1 MAVIRI
7 SDILTPD
14 VWRAYGL
21 QRSTEMSAFWAAGIV
36 SNVEGLALPA
46 GGGTVNMPHFNPLTG
61 DAEVLSDTSPLTPS
75 SLGSG
80 KQVAVVLGR
89 GRAWGANDLAGLLS
103 GADPARAIM
112 DSLAAWWASQ
122 YQKEL
127 LATLAGYLGAASMAS
142 NVHDISGLA
151 GALAVVGADTMID
164 ATQKLGDAKGQLS
177 LIAMHSA
184 TEAKLAK
191 LNLIVYERPS
201 EGSDRVP
208 FYLGK
213 RVVVDDALPV
223 AAGVYTSY
231 LFAPGSVG
239 YVDGVIGAR
248 DVEND
253 RDILAGDDYITMR
266 RRLILHPKGAK
277 WQGTAAG
284 DFPTRAELSTG
295 TNWAGVFEA
304 KSVPIVA
311 FKHKLV

>member
-1 MAVIRI
+1 MPATRI
-7 SDILTPD
+7 SDILTPE

-21 QRSTEMSAFWAAGIV
+21 QRSTELSPFWAAGIV
-36 SNVEGLALPA
+36 SSVEGLALPA

-61 DAEVLSDTSPLTPS
+61 DAEVLSDTVPLNPANIGT
-75 SLGSG
+75 G

-89 GRAWGANDLAGLLS
+89 GRAWGANDLAGLLA

-127 LATLAGYLGAASMAS
+127 LSTLSGYLGATNMAG
-142 NVHDISGLA
+142 NVHDISAAA
-151 GALAVVGADTMID
+151 GAAAVVGADAMID

-191 LNLIVYERPS
+191 LNLIVYERPGD
-201 EGSDRVP
+201 GSDRVP

-223 AAGVYTSY
+223 AAGVYTTY

-277 WQGTAAG
+277 WKGTAAG
-284 DFPTRAELSTG
+284 DFPTRAELAAG
-295 TNWAGVFEA
+295 ANWEGVFEA
-304 KSVPIVA
+304 KNVPIVA
-311 FKHKLV
+311 FKHKLA